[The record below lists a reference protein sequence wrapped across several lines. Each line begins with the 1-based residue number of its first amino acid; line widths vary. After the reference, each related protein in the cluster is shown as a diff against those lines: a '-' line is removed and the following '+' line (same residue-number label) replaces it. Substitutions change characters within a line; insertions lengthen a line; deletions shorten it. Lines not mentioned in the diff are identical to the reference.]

1 MSYNAAL
8 ARGSGPTYS
17 AVAGTHP
24 LIPEDVSSEI
34 IKNTTIKSA
43 ALSMFKTRTMSTAQ
57 QRMPVLAT
65 KPTGYFVTGDTGLKQ
80 NTSMAWANKFLDAE
94 ELAVIVPV
102 PEKLLD
108 DVQYDLWG
116 EIKPEVEEALAVALD
131 AAVLFGGNKPS
142 SWPSDISTAAI
153 AAGNTVTQGTGLDV
167 ADDINNTMAAV
178 EADGYEVN
186 GFFMRNSLKAELRG
200 LRDANNGL
208 IYQPAPT
215 GITSAVFKGSIWG
228 EKAVSSLAGLFES
241 EDSGTYGRSAN
252 SVKLIA
258 GDWNQ
263 AIIGKRQD
271 ITWKMLDQAV
281 LTDAA
286 GNIVFN
292 LPQQDMVAMRVVCR
306 YAFQVPNPLT
316 RMNMTEA
323 TRYPFAVLRDSA

>member
-1 MSYNAAL
+1 MSYNSAI

-17 AVAGTHP
+17 ATPGTHP
-24 LIPEDVSSEI
+24 LIPEDVSTEI

-43 ALSMFKTRTMSTAQ
+43 VLSMFKHRTMTTAE

-65 KPTGYFVTGDTGLKQ
+65 KPTAYFVTGDTGLKQ
-80 NTSMAWANKFLDAE
+80 TTSMAWANKFLDAE
-94 ELAVIVPV
+94 ELAVIIPV

-108 DVQYDLWG
+108 DVKYNLWG
-116 EIKPEVEEALAVALD
+116 EIKPEIEEALAVALD
-131 AAVLFGGNKPS
+131 AAVLFGGNKPA
-142 SWPSDISTAAI
+142 SWPSDVSTAAI
-153 AAGNTVTQGTGLDV
+153 AAGNTVTQGTGIDI

-186 GFFMRNSLKAELRG
+186 GFFMRNSMKAELRG
-200 LRDANNGL
+200 LRDANNAFIFQPGGAGL
-208 IYQPAPT
+208 TNTVY
-215 GITSAVFKGSIWG
+215 KGTVYG
-228 EKAVSSLAGLFES
+228 EKAVSSLAGLFEA
-241 EDSGTYGRSAN
+241 EDAGTYGRTAN

-258 GDWNQ
+258 GDWTQ
-263 AIIGKRQD
+263 GIIGVRQD

-281 LTDAA
+281 ITDAA

-316 RMNMTEA
+316 RMSLTEA
-323 TRYPFAVLRDSA
+323 NRYPFAVLRDAA